1 MATRTVA
8 ESREERKRASEAAK
22 EAMREAASYAAT
34 ELAAARA
41 RCGPDSDLAKRWA
54 MRPCRGRAS
63 PSPTAPCT
71 LEGWEQGKSSPPTRR
86 RPLRRTAKA
95 NLPRGPLRA
104 QPCPPGF

>member
-8 ESREERKRASEAAK
+8 ESREERKRELEAAK
-22 EAMREAASYAAT
+22 EAMQEAASYGGAGT
-34 ELAAARA
+34 GGGTRPV
-41 RCGPDSDLAKRWA
+41 RPGQ
-54 MRPCRGRAS
+54 RPCEAVGDAAVPGRAS

-71 LEGWEQGKSSPPTRR
+71 VEGWEQGKSSPPTRR

-95 NLPRGPLRA
+95 TLPRGPLRA